1 MPHFCHSTVHK
12 STIFL
17 MPCDFCCQEL
27 HGSCHAFHFFL
38 PKAKWLTRQYLP
50 QLYKKPSY
58 LHFIYDLLRTHTA
71 FYYQVWLINAMVNA
85 RNVGAGVGLVMFS
98 WLGLYVHKD
107 RWEKVGDTLQPS
119 QVWTRFICPCY
130 HQYLYLW
137 TLIVAYLKIEVN
149 IQIMVSKLLI
159 DHKHDQIGYILSFT
173 CKNRFWQCQ
182 GWLQQQEK
190 KTDHHH
196 SSFYAVHR
204 HHQARSSNSLHQ
216 VLPRVN
222 HLSAP

>member
-1 MPHFCHSTVHK
+1 MIFAAKSYTAHAMHFIS
-12 STIFL
+12 S
-17 MPCDFCCQEL
+17 CQKL
-27 HGSCHAFHFFL
+27 SGSLANI
-38 PKAKWLTRQYLP
+38 Y

-58 LHFIYDLLRTHTA
+58 LHSIYDNLRTHTA
-71 FYYQVWLINAMVNA
+71 FYYQGWLINAMVNA
-85 RNVGAGVGLVMFS
+85 RNVGAGVGLVMLC

-107 RWEKVGDTLQPS
+107 RWEKVRDTLQPS

-130 HQYLYLW
+130 HQYSYLW
-137 TLIVAYLKIEVN
+137 TLIVAYSKIEVN

-159 DHKHDQIGYILSFT
+159 DHKPVQIGYILSFT

-182 GWLQQQEK
+182 GWLQQLEK

-204 HHQARSSNSLHQ
+204 HHQVLHISGSITNM
-216 VLPRVN
+216 P
-222 HLSAP
+222 HKHKG